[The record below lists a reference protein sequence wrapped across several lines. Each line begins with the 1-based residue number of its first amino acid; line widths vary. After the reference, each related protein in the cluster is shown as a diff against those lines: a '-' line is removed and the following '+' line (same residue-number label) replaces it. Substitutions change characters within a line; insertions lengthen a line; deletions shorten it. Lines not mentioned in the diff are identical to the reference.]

1 MDVANLTDIALEA
14 LDLGAELRGEKCAFK
29 VWAPKAKEVV
39 LRLNGQDH
47 GMRRSGEGYF
57 ETEERAI
64 AGDRYFYV
72 VDDKKRVPDPVSRL
86 LPEGV
91 HGATE
96 IVDPES
102 FRWADQHWRGIRYTE
117 AVFYELHIGT
127 FTSEGTFDAAI
138 AKLPYLKRL
147 GVSMIEIMPV
157 CAFPG
162 TRNWGYDGVSPYSV
176 QASYGGPEGLKKL
189 VDAAHAIGLGV
200 TLDVVYNHLGNEGN
214 YLGMFGPYFTE
225 RYKTPWGS
233 AVNFDGSDAT
243 EVRRY
248 FIENALFWIR
258 EYHMDGLRLDA
269 VHAIFDNS
277 QPHILQEIAS
287 NVHALGK
294 QLGREVCIIAE
305 SDQNDATLVRPQ
317 ARGGFGYDGVWSDDF
332 HHAVHAALTHER
344 DGYYQDYG
352 RTEQILKALNEGF
365 IFQGEHFQY
374 WHKPRGKQCGDIP
387 RSAHVFCLQN
397 HDQVGNRPR
406 GDRLTALISRG
417 AQKGAAALL
426 LLAPET
432 PLLFMGEE
440 YGEKNPFQFFTDFG
454 DPALQKAVVEGRR
467 NEFKKFASWGEV
479 PDPQDPQTF
488 ARSTLSWQLDQE
500 MLEWYWK
507 LLELRK
513 KYVIGEERTCKA
525 ELRDGAIVMEIPRER
540 PVLRV
545 SVNFSG
551 KVIADSAWKLELV
564 SDQDGCMVVVE
575 TSMRTRP
582 FHQQDSSSA

>member
-1 MDVANLTDIALEA
+1 MDVPNLTDITLEA
-14 LDLGAELRGEKCAFK
+14 LDLGAQLRGEKCAFR
-29 VWAPKAKEVV
+29 VWAPKAKQVV

-47 GMRRSGEGYF
+47 AMRRSGEGYF
-57 ETEERAI
+57 ATEERASS
-64 AGDRYFYV
+64 GDRYFYI
-72 VDDKKRVPDPVSRL
+72 VDGQKPVPDPVSRL

-96 IVDPES
+96 IVDPER
-102 FRWADQHWRGIRYTE
+102 FHWTDQHWSGISYPE

-127 FTSEGTFDAAI
+127 FTAEGTFEAAI

-176 QASYGGPEGLKKL
+176 QASYGGPNGLKKL

-200 TLDVVYNHLGNEGN
+200 ALDVVYNHLGNEGN
-214 YLGMFGPYFTE
+214 YLGMFGPYFTD

-233 AVNFDGSDAT
+233 AVNFDGPDAA
-243 EVRRY
+243 EVRRF

-277 QPHILQEIAS
+277 NPHILQEIAS

-294 QLGREVCIIAE
+294 QLGREVCIVAE
-305 SDQNDATLVRPQ
+305 SDQNDATLVRPPE
-317 ARGGFGYDGVWSDDF
+317 RGGFGYDGVWSDDF
-332 HHAVHAALTHER
+332 HHAMHAALTHER

-352 RTEQILKALNEGF
+352 TTEQILKALNEGF

-374 WHKPRGKQCGDIP
+374 WDKPRGTGCGDVS

-406 GDRLTALISRG
+406 GDRLATLISRG
-417 AQKGAAALL
+417 AYKGAAAIL

-440 YGEKNPFQFFTDFG
+440 YGEKNPFQFFSDFG
-454 DPALQKAVVEGRR
+454 DAALQKAVVEGRR
-467 NEFKKFASWGEV
+467 NEFKKFAAWGEP
-479 PDPQDPQTF
+479 PDPQDAQTF
-488 ARSTLSWQLDQE
+488 ARSKLSWQLDQE
-500 MLEWYWK
+500 VLEWHWK

-513 KYVIGEERTCKA
+513 EYVVGQERTCKA
-525 ELRDGAIVMEIPRER
+525 EVRDGAIVIELPAEN

-551 KVIADSAWKLELV
+551 KVVADNAWKLELV
-564 SDQDGCMVVVE
+564 SDEDGAMVVVE
-575 TSMRTRP
+575 RNADPSTQP
-582 FHQQDSSSA
+582 H